1 MQKSLIKLIVSDN
14 ANLKIMMDKVKAM
27 TTFRDANLGS
37 ITDDRLFVLDD
48 QKHRNI
54 RALNKSKIINV

>member
-1 MQKSLIKLIVSDN
+1 MQKSLIKLIVSVN
-14 ANLKIMMDKVKAM
+14 SNLKIIMDKFKAI
-27 TTFRDANLGS
+27 TTFRDENLSS
-37 ITDDRLFVLDD
+37 ITDHRLFVLDD